1 MVTFD
6 STYLKYHFYELKEWK
21 WYLDG
26 FITGI
31 LCPTQFYIHIFNNF
45 WFFWIYITKTQVLV
59 TCSILCCIMGSY
71 LLFTSTL
78 CFLPL
83 VFKFLCVLM
92 IRDPCRV
99 ISPWNVPSFVEKMS
113 WINIQVVNKIWREK
127 DQHLFA
133 WPWQPID
140 LNMKRV

>member
-59 TCSILCCIMGSY
+59 TCSILCCILGSY
-71 LLFTSTL
+71 L
-78 CFLPL
+78 
-83 VFKFLCVLM
+83 VFNSGFYSQGETWGHTNFFYHPKSLGVS
-92 IRDPCRV
+92 RGV
-99 ISPWNVPSFVEKMS
+99 
-113 WINIQVVNKIWREK
+113 KIWKRNFAEMPLSWDMK
-127 DQHLFA
+127 HLSKKHKKLRYHQKCLA
-133 WPWQPID
+133 WPVYQNI
-140 LNMKRV
+140 